1 MGVVSGA
8 DASTARGVSV
18 CVYERTF
25 VNWYR
30 FSLCEEMLM
39 MGGEFAGWE
48 VAVCVCGGRLEVD
61 VCIVRG

>member
-39 MGGEFAGWE
+39 MGGNLQVGKLLC
-48 VAVCVCGGRLEVD
+48 VCVCVVD
-61 VCIVRG
+61 GWKWMYV